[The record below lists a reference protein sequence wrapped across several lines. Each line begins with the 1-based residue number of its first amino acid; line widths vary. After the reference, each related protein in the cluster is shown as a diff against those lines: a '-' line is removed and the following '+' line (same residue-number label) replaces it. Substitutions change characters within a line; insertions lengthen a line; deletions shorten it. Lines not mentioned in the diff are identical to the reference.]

1 MTIELLRTEISE
13 AKLKLSD
20 IERLKSDMEL
30 RLSKSEDLRF
40 SSNTLWFG

>member
-20 IERLKSDMEL
+20 IERIKSDMEL
-30 RLSKSEDLRF
+30 RLSESEDLRF
-40 SSNTLWFG
+40 STNTLWFG